1 MQAAADRNWNGFHT
15 AVAASTPMPLTSRR
29 KPRAANGHR
38 RRTAVEKR
46 RPIMEQYANWLNN
59 DGTATVIVLDD
70 HRARNRKA

>member
-29 KPRAANGHR
+29 KHARPTGIGC
-38 RRTAVEKR
+38 RTAVEKR

>member
-1 MQAAADRNWNGFHT
+1 M
-15 AVAASTPMPLTSRR
+15 R